1 MSEVLAVRIVQVML
15 AVSFGSLI
23 VWTFVEYLAP
33 STMLALLTGA
43 AFCG

>member
-1 MSEVLAVRIVQVML
+1 MSEGLAVRIMQVML
-15 AVSFGSLI
+15 AASFVALI
-23 VWTFVEYLAP
+23 VWTFVEYLSP

>member
-1 MSEVLAVRIVQVML
+1 MSEALAVRIMQLTL
-15 AVSFGSLI
+15 AVSFGALI

-43 AFCG
+43 AFCR